1 MVGRGVR
8 LEVPMDWYRSP
19 AVAGRF
25 YPGRERDLRVEL
37 EELLGGA
44 AAQAPGAGLA
54 SARSRPGFPPE
65 GVQPSAPRPKALIAP
80 HAGYVY
86 SGPVAASGYALLA
99 SLRGSVQRV
108 ILLGPAHRWP
118 FRGLAVSSAAGF
130 DTPLGRVLLDREAMD
145 LALKLS
151 QVVVLDEAHE
161 GEHSLEV
168 HLPFLQMMLGE
179 FTLVPLVVGDAS
191 LEEVAEVLRHL
202 WGGPETLVV
211 VSSDL
216 SHYLPY
222 SQAVEVDERT
232 ARAVET
238 LRPEEIREDQACG
251 KTPMGGLLL
260 VAREKG
266 LRVQRVDLRNS
277 GDTAGPRNQVV
288 GYGSFLLG

>member
-1 MVGRGVR
+1 M
-8 LEVPMDWYRSP
+8 EWYRRP

-25 YPGRERDLRVEL
+25 YPGQERELRKEV
-37 EELLGGA
+37 EELLGEVA
-44 AAQAPGAGLA
+44 SDASRSGAGWPD
-54 SARSRPGFPPE
+54 SRPLSLTE
-65 GVQPSAPRPKALIAP
+65 SVEPSALRPKALIAP

-99 SLRGSVQRV
+99 PLKGSVQRV

-118 FRGLAVSSAAGF
+118 FQGLAVSSAAGF
-130 DTPLGRVLLDREAMD
+130 DTPLGRVSLDHEVIGR
-145 LALKLS
+145 ALELP
-151 QVVVLDEAHE
+151 QVVMLDEAHE

-168 HLPFLQMMLGE
+168 HLPFLQTILGG
-179 FTLVPLVVGDAS
+179 FTLVPLLVGDAAP
-191 LEEVAEVLRHL
+191 EEVAEVLRLL

-211 VSSDL
+211 ISSDL

-222 SQAVEVDERT
+222 SQAVEVDELT
-232 ARAVET
+232 ARAIEA

-251 KTPMGGLLL
+251 MTPMGGLLL

-266 LRVQRVDLRNS
+266 LQVKRVDLRNS

-288 GYGSFLLG
+288 GYGSFLFA

>member
-1 MVGRGVR
+1 
-8 LEVPMDWYRSP
+8 MDWYRRP

-25 YPGRERDLRVEL
+25 YPGREPDLRREV
-37 EELLGGA
+37 EELLGEA
-44 AAQAPGAGLA
+44 ARESSRSGEGWPG
-54 SARSRPGFPPE
+54 SRPDALPE
-65 GVQPSAPRPKALIAP
+65 SAEPSALRPKALIAP

-86 SGPVAASGYALLA
+86 SGPVAASGYALL
-99 SLRGSVQRV
+99 SPLKGSVQRV

-118 FRGLAVSSAAGF
+118 FQGLAVSSAAGF
-130 DTPLGRVLLDREAMD
+130 ESPLGRVPLDHEAIG
-145 LALKLS
+145 LALELP

-168 HLPFLQMMLGE
+168 HLPFLQTILGS

-191 LEEVAEVLRHL
+191 PEEVAEVLRLL

-222 SQAVEVDERT
+222 SQAVEVDELT
-232 ARAVET
+232 ARAIEA
-238 LRPEEIREDQACG
+238 LRPEEIQEDQACG
-251 KTPMGGLLL
+251 RTPMGGLLL

-266 LRVQRVDLRNS
+266 LRVERVDLRNS

-288 GYGSFLLG
+288 GYGSFLFA

>member
-1 MVGRGVR
+1 M
-8 LEVPMDWYRSP
+8 EWYRRP

-25 YPGRERDLRVEL
+25 YPGQERELRKEV
-37 EELLGGA
+37 EELLGEA
-44 AAQAPGAGLA
+44 ASDASRSGAGWPD
-54 SARSRPGFPPE
+54 SRPFSLTE
-65 GVQPSAPRPKALIAP
+65 SVEPSALRPKALIAP

-99 SLRGSVQRV
+99 PLKGSVQRV

-118 FRGLAVSSAAGF
+118 FQGLAVSSAAGF
-130 DTPLGRVLLDREAMD
+130 DTPLGRVSLDHEVIGR
-145 LALKLS
+145 ALELP
-151 QVVVLDEAHE
+151 QVVMLDEAHE

-168 HLPFLQMMLGE
+168 HLPFLQTILGG
-179 FTLVPLVVGDAS
+179 FTLVPLLVGDAAP
-191 LEEVAEVLRHL
+191 EEVAEVLRLL

-211 VSSDL
+211 ISSDL

-222 SQAVEVDERT
+222 SQAVEVDELT
-232 ARAVET
+232 ARAIEA

-251 KTPMGGLLL
+251 MTPMGGLLL

-266 LRVQRVDLRNS
+266 LQVKRVDLRNS

-288 GYGSFLLG
+288 GYGSFLFA